1 MTAEQ
6 LAALLRL
13 DFRPSDLG
21 DTADQFTTRLQ
32 GITEAAVQRPD
43 TTAIQ
48 QEAGARY
55 SLLSA
60 QLRQLTRKPER
71 LKAASGAEVEQGLA
85 ARIAVV
91 RADQQAQLALSG
103 LNTVALTS
111 SQVSSGSVA
120 MEATF

>member
-48 QEAGARY
+48 QEAGRVTPSSAR
-55 SLLSA
+55 
-60 QLRQLTRKPER
+60 
-71 LKAASGAEVEQGLA
+71 
-85 ARIAVV
+85 
-91 RADQQAQLALSG
+91 
-103 LNTVALTS
+103 N
-111 SQVSSGSVA
+111 SGSSRA
-120 MEATF
+120 SLNG